1 VDFDTTP
8 ALVFWETTQACELA
22 CRHCRAS
29 AMPNPGPGQLSTD
42 EGLALIDKLSH
53 FRSAPGERLPVLVLT
68 GGDVM
73 MRPDLLQLVSAA
85 RLAGL
90 TVALAPSVTPRL
102 TPAVLTELR
111 ALGVSSISISL
122 DGATPTTHE
131 GIRGVAG
138 HFDRTLATLRLAGE
152 LGFKAQV
159 NTAVMRANAREL
171 AGVAA
176 IVKDVGAAAWE
187 VFFLVK
193 VGRGRDQQELS
204 PQENEDVG
212 HFLYEASHYGFAVR
226 TVEAPWYRRVMAE
239 RRAQEAARGPAT
251 ALSLGPLY
259 RELSAELRQRLGV
272 PEKAPNSATAG
283 TRDGKGI
290 FFISHDG
297 WAFPAGFLP
306 LRLGNVK
313 EEDPVTIYRDHE
325 LLRAIR
331 RAEFSGRCGRCEL
344 RDLCGGSR
352 SRAWANFGDPLGEDP
367 ACQYIPA

>member
-1 VDFDTTP
+1 
-8 ALVFWETTQACELA
+8 
-22 CRHCRAS
+22 
-29 AMPNPGPGQLSTD
+29 MPNPGPGQLTTD
-42 EGLALIDKLSH
+42 EGLALIEKLSH
-53 FRSAPGERLPVLVLT
+53 FRASPTERLPVLVLT
-68 GGDVM
+68 GGDVL
-73 MRPDLLQLVSAA
+73 MRPDLFQLVSAA

-90 TVALAPSVTPRL
+90 SVALAPSVTPRL
-102 TPAVLTELR
+102 TPTVLTELR
-111 ALGVSSISISL
+111 NLGVSSISISL
-122 DGATPTTHE
+122 DGATPATHQ

-138 HFDRTLATLRLAGE
+138 HFELTLAALRLATD
-152 LGFKAQV
+152 LGFKTQV
-159 NTAVMRANAREL
+159 NTAVMRANTREL

-176 IVKDVGAAAWE
+176 IVKEVGASAWE

-204 PQENEDVG
+204 PPENEDVC
-212 HFLYEASHYGFAVR
+212 HFLYDASHYGFAVR

-239 RRAQEAARGPAT
+239 RARERVGGLASARA
-251 ALSLGPLY
+251 LGPLY
-259 RELSAELRQRLGV
+259 QELSEELRHRLG
-272 PEKAPNSATAG
+272 PAEKASNSASAG

-313 EEDPVTIYRDHE
+313 EEDPVAIYRDHE
-325 LLRAIR
+325 LLKAIR

-352 SRAWANFGDPLGEDP
+352 SRAWASFGDPLGQDP
-367 ACQYIPA
+367 ACGYVPA